1 MPNQPKTPLRS
12 IRVPDEEWLPAQ
24 KIAAERGETMTDIVR
39 RALRQLVSTT
49 VLGSMLVVG
58 AMSGTREG
66 DAVQIGV
73 CHDAAKC
80 AAVADTS
87 GERAA
92 MIAEQVK
99 TFGCKSAV
107 KGVVPS
113 RALVLD
119 SRTIKDGAE
128 VGGVVSVESFDAAF
142 AHAKAGTAWVVRWC
156 A

>member
-1 MPNQPKTPLRS
+1 MPNQPKTPARS
-12 IRVPDEEWLPAQ
+12 VRVPDEEWLPAQ
-24 KIAAERGETMTDIVR
+24 KIAKETGETMTDLVR

-49 VLGSMLVVG
+49 VLGSMLVIG
-58 AMSGTREG
+58 AMSGTRPN

-87 GERAA
+87 AERAA
-92 MIAEQVK
+92 MIAAQVN
-99 TFGCKSAV
+99 TFGCKPAA
-107 KGVVPS
+107 KGVVPA

-119 SRTIKDGAE
+119 ARTVGNAAE
-128 VGGVVSVESFDAAF
+128 VGGVVKVESFDAAF

-156 A
+156 V

>member
-1 MPNQPKTPLRS
+1 MPNQPKTPGHT
-12 IRVPDEEWLPAQ
+12 IRVPDDEWLPA
-24 KIAAERGETMTDIVR
+24 KALAAKTGETMTDIVR

-58 AMSGTREG
+58 AMSGARVG
-66 DAVQIGV
+66 DPVQIGV
-73 CHDAAKC
+73 CHDTAKC

-87 GERAA
+87 VERAA
-92 MIAEQVK
+92 MIAQQVN
-99 TFGCKSAV
+99 TFGCQPVA
-107 KGVVPS
+107 KGVVPA

-119 SRTIKDGAE
+119 ARTVGNAAE
-128 VGGVVSVESFDAAF
+128 VGGVVKAESFDAAF